1 MNLIERFY
9 DVSSGFVAIDG
20 TDVREVDASM
30 LRRSLG
36 LVRQEPVLFAT
47 TIGDNI
53 SVERQAT
60 APTPHCSYN
69 GQLTL
74 PSISTLPVWRRLGH
88 AGGD

>member
-53 SVERQAT
+53 SVET
-60 APTPHCSYN
+60 SHCPHSPLLIQRPAHPPLY
-69 GQLTL
+69 L
-74 PSISTLPVWRRLGH
+74 PSPVWC
-88 AGGD
+88 